1 MKTNFKKLFLAL
13 VCFFTVQ
20 FAVADNERPIT
31 VKQLPAA
38 AQQILNKHF
47 AGQKVSLA
55 KYENGLIEKSY
66 DVILANGNKIEFDR
80 SCAWKSL
87 DCKYTSVPRALIP
100 RPIANYINQHHKGAA
115 VKEIEKE
122 HGRYEVK
129 LEGGVELT
137 FNSNFKVLDIDF

>member
-1 MKTNFKKLFLAL
+1 MKTNFKKLVLAL
-13 VCFFTVQ
+13 VCLFTVQ

-80 SCAWKSL
+80 SGAWKSL
-87 DCKYTSVPRALIP
+87 DCKYTSVPKALLP
-100 RPIANYINQHHKGAA
+100 APIAKYIDANHSG
-115 VKEIEKE
+115 VKVKKIEKE
-122 HGRYEVK
+122 YGRYEVK

>member
-13 VCFFTVQ
+13 VCFCTVQ

-38 AQQILNKHF
+38 AQQILSKHF

-80 SCAWKSL
+80 SGAWKSL
-87 DCKYTSVPRALIP
+87 DCKYTSVPKALLP
-100 RPIANYINQHHKGAA
+100 RPIVNYINQHYQGAA